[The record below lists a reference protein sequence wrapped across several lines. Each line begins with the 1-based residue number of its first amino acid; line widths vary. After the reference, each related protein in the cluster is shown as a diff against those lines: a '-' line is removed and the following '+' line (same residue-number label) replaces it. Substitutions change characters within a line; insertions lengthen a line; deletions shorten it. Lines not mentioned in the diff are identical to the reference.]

1 MHHPP
6 PPSCWEGGYWSS
18 QLHCGSDIVNTFICN
33 ELGYS
38 TGRRDV
44 IIGTKSQVF
53 ERKGEIVIVKT
64 VELDGCC

>member
-1 MHHPP
+1 M
-6 PPSCWEGGYWSS
+6 
-18 QLHCGSDIVNTFICN
+18 NTFICN